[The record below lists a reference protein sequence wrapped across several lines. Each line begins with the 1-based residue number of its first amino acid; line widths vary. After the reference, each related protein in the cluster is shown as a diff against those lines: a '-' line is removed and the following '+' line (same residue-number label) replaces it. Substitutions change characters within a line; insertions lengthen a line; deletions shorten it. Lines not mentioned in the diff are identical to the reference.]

1 MSFLTYKGRMR
12 DTPNQKILGCAIDP
26 QAWQI
31 ILRDSIRGAFRTQSI
46 FYDDVP
52 LQKYLTAKSH

>member
-1 MSFLTYKGRMR
+1 MR
-12 DTPNQKILGCAIDP
+12 DTPNQKILDCAIDP

-31 ILRDSIRGAFRTQSI
+31 ILRDSIRGVFRTQSI